1 MEKDRDLNDA
11 GEALLAALA
20 ERSPDAPAPALR
32 ERLLRQAL
40 RRERPR
46 LLPWR
51 RSAVIAAA
59 IAVGVLLAASLA
71 WGLSASQTLARERT
85 LLAQLQDAAAK
96 DEVVFEI
103 VDARNV
109 TKTTLRS
116 ATDDSP
122 TAPYGKV
129 FTPRHAMR
137 RRDGRAAPVRP
148 VRAGVPPLFRRPAC
162 GDDRPERRWLR
173 LFRLSGR
180 RCRHRVS
187 AGSADPRTAPG
198 DERDRLGRPRLAGKV
213 ASARDPSPRCR
224 SISE

>member
-32 ERLLRQAL
+32 ERLLRQAM

-46 LLPWR
+46 LLSWR

-59 IAVGVLLAASLA
+59 IAMSVLLAASLA
-71 WGLSASQTLARERT
+71 WGISATQTLARERT

-96 DEVVFEI
+96 DEVVFDI

-129 FTPRHAMR
+129 FTRPDMPCVVAMA
-137 RRDGRAAPVRP
+137 GRLPSAPSGREYH
-148 VRAGVPPLFRRPAC
+148 LYL
-162 GDDRPERRWLR
+162 DDRRVGTIAPNEGGFGYFVYRADAVGIAYQEAR
-173 LFRLSGR
+173 LILEPPQAT
-180 RCRHRVS
+180 S
-187 AGSADPRTAPG
+187 ATGSVVLVWPG
-198 DERDRLGRPRLAGKV
+198 K
-213 ASARDPSPRCR
+213 
-224 SISE
+224 